1 MSIERFLGVLA
12 ADEADS
18 RIELVQV
25 AEPGMVPTLELRFQR
40 HGGDL
45 GWMTHKR
52 MRLAPGQI
60 GDLREAMN
68 LMDPDARDAKISATE
83 KASAHSLRVVGAE
96 DTERS
101 SG

>member
-25 AEPGMVPTLELRFQR
+25 GEPGAIPTLELRFQR

-60 GDLREAMN
+60 SDLREAMN
-68 LMDPDARDAKISATE
+68 LMDMDAREAKISATH
-83 KASAHSLRVVGAE
+83 KAAAHSLRLVGA
-96 DTERS
+96 DDNERS